1 MRTIVVVSFGVGAYG
16 LRRIRRLTF
25 AHVKQ
30 PDQKASRVRQ
40 RGRTRRIPN
49 SRRSVLVGRYHPL
62 PRGWSE
68 GRYVVRFRGARD
80 GGGNRFRFG
89 QPRAALSEATAAA
102 AIPTT
107 QVLAAAADEVS
118 AAIAELFGAHGQEFQ
133 ALSAQASAFHDRFV
147 RA

>member
-68 GRYVVRFRGARD
+68 GRYVVRFAVPEMVAATASDLASLG
-80 GGGNRFRFG
+80 
-89 QPRAALSEATAAA
+89 AALSEATAAA

>member
-89 QPRAALSEATAAA
+89 QPRSGAERGHRGGGYPHHT
-102 AIPTT
+102 
-107 QVLAAAADEVS
+107 VYAAADEVS